1 MMHGFGWGGGMWM
14 GSIFW
19 LLFLGV
25 IVWAVIS
32 FTNNQ
37 KRNSTDGPPIS
48 GEETS
53 LEILKRRYA
62 RGEISK
68 EEFEQIKKEIL

>member
-25 IVWAVIS
+25 IIWAVIS

-37 KRNSTDGPPIS
+37 KRNSTDRPPVS
-48 GEETS
+48 GEAP

-68 EEFEQIKKEIL
+68 EEFEQIKKEML

>member
-1 MMHGFGWGGGMWM
+1 M

-25 IVWAVIS
+25 IIWAVIS
-32 FTNNQ
+32 FTNSSKKNG
-37 KRNSTDGPPIS
+37 SEEPPIS
-48 GEETS
+48 GETS
-53 LEILKRRYA
+53 LNILKKRLA

-68 EEFEQIKKEIL
+68 EEFEQVHEKLL